1 MRKSEGK
8 IIYDLVVIGNGI
20 AAQSFLWNLST
31 GDSKSQNFSIAHV
44 YSKEIAPPC
53 SLRSSATVSLNGIE
67 EDVSQLGNDMRE
79 AFFLFDE
86 LYKKYRPDGV
96 EEVTRTVISTN
107 DNDTKKL
114 TRRYK
119 KLIDVKSDKLKNIY
133 PGAEYSSYIITPE
146 VFSGWLNKEI
156 SVKKTDY
163 PFFVRDIT
171 KDEDDFQ
178 VKLHNGEVVYTKK
191 ILFAIGAFG
200 KLFEKFY
207 SPPES
212 DSIESK
218 NMIKAGSYLERDI
231 NLGDKSFYLSIDGNQ
246 VLYRKNTFESK
257 LIIGSATT
265 VGAYEAP
272 DVVAL
277 LTLINKLKDLLTF
290 DIGNYS
296 DFKVITGLRHKGPK
310 RLAISEAIDSEKRL
324 FRINGLYKNGYTL
337 GFLAAKRMHDLIFTS

>member
-1 MRKSEGK
+1 MEKNENK

-79 AFFLFDE
+79 AFFLFDN
-86 LYKKYRPDGV
+86 LYKNYKPDGV
-96 EEVTRTVISTN
+96 EEVTRTVVSTN
-107 DNDTKKL
+107 ENDTKKL

-119 KLIDVKSDKLKNIY
+119 TLIDVKSDRIKKIY

-146 VFSGWLNKEI
+146 VFSSWLNKQI
-156 SVKKTDY
+156 TIKKTEY

-171 KDEDDFQ
+171 KVDDDFH
-178 VKLHNGEVVYTKK
+178 VKLQNGEVVIAKK

-212 DSIESK
+212 ESIESK
-218 NMIKAGSYLERDI
+218 NMIKAGSYLEREI

-246 VLYRKNTFESK
+246 VLYRKNNFERK
-257 LIIGSATT
+257 LIIGSVTT

-272 DVVAL
+272 DVMAL
-277 LTLINKLKDLLTF
+277 QALITKLKDLLTF

-296 DFKVITGLRHKGPK
+296 DFKVVTGLRHKGPK
-310 RLAISEAIDSEKRL
+310 RLAISEAIDSEKKL

-337 GFLAAKRMHDLIFTS
+337 GLLAAKRMRDLIFIS